1 MPGGA
6 RDQPGYGRCPLA
18 PEPAARLTSPVI
30 AYWPARDNIHG
41 MTTGDTAG
49 ERAPLDGAALAGALV
64 RPGGFW
70 RAVEV
75 TAVTG
80 STNADLL
87 ERAAGG
93 ALEGTVLIA
102 EAQTAGRGRMGR
114 SWVSPPGAALMFS
127 VLLRPA
133 TVPPARRGWIPLLAG
148 VAVASA
154 LATTAGLDAR
164 LKWPN
169 DVLVGDR
176 KLAGILAE
184 QAAGAIVVGVGV
196 NVSTRRDELP
206 VETATSLA
214 LEEAARA
221 GRQELLLAA
230 LGELE
235 RWYLAWSGGANPG
248 DPDASGLRAEYRR
261 RSVTLGRPVRV
272 EFPGGDEARGTA
284 LDVDTEGRLLM
295 RAADGPLAVS
305 AGDVVHLR

>member
-1 MPGGA
+1 MTSRNTA
-6 RDQPGYGRCPLA
+6 ADRLPL
-18 PEPAARLTSPVI
+18 
-30 AYWPARDNIHG
+30 N
-41 MTTGDTAG
+41 
-49 ERAPLDGAALAGALV
+49 GAALAGALV

-87 ERAAGG
+87 EQAAGG
-93 ALEGTVLIA
+93 APEGTVLVA

-114 SWVSPPGAALMFS
+114 AWLSPTGAALMFS

-148 VAVASA
+148 VAIASA
-154 LATTAGLDAR
+154 VAAVAGLDAR

-184 QAAGAIVVGVGV
+184 QAADAIVLGVGV

-206 VETATSLA
+206 VATATSLA
-214 LEEAARA
+214 LEGAARA
-221 GRQELLLAA
+221 GRQELLGAA

-235 RWYLAWSGGANPG
+235 HWYLAWTDGTNPG

-272 EFPGGDEARGTA
+272 EFPGGATARGTA
-284 LDVDTEGRLLM
+284 LDVDTEGRLLL
-295 RAADGPLAVS
+295 RTAGGPLAVS

>member
-1 MPGGA
+1 M
-6 RDQPGYGRCPLA
+6 D
-18 PEPAARLTSPVI
+18 
-30 AYWPARDNIHG
+30 
-41 MTTGDTAG
+41 AG
-49 ERAPLDGAALAGALV
+49 ERAPLSGAALTGALV

-70 RAVEV
+70 RAIEV

-87 ERAAGG
+87 EQAAGG
-93 ALEGTVLIA
+93 APEGTVLVA

-114 SWVSPPGAALMFS
+114 AWLSPPGAALLFS
-127 VLLRPA
+127 VLLRPVA
-133 TVPPARRGWIPLLAG
+133 VPPARRGWIPLLTG
-148 VAVASA
+148 VAIASA
-154 LATTAGLDAR
+154 VAAVAGLDAR

-184 QAAGAIVVGVGV
+184 QAADAIVVGVGV

-214 LEEAARA
+214 LEGAART
-221 GRQELLLAA
+221 GRQELLGAA

-235 RWYLAWSGGANPG
+235 RWYLAWAGGASPG
-248 DPDASGLRAEYRR
+248 DPDACGLRAEYRR

-272 EFPGGDEARGTA
+272 EFPGGDAARGTA
-284 LDVDTEGRLLM
+284 LDIDAEGRLLL
-295 RAADGPLAVS
+295 RTADGQLAVS